1 MRTLAHTWLAMPLV
15 WMAALLSPSSVFG
28 DTIPVSNTNDSGA
41 GSLRAAIETAAP
53 GDAIIFSLNYP
64 AIINLTSGSLLIN
77 TDLSIDGPGAS
88 NLTIDASGNPAME
101 RAITVGPGV
110 TVSISGVTVTGGRG
124 GGTNLGSSA
133 NSGGGIFN
141 SGRLTLSSAVLSD
154 NSTTN
159 QGIGGGGVFNAGGA
173 TLTLTNCLVW
183 GNTAGGGTVQQGGLI
198 TGGGIRNANSGLLTL
213 IDTTVSNNA
222 AHVGGGIWN
231 NGTLTVTGS
240 TFSGNS
246 AGVDT
251 STNVVMDGGAIYVSS
266 AQGTGSITNSTFFN
280 NGAKSHGAAIANAG
294 TLNVTSSTFSE
305 NWTQTGPGGAVST
318 LGNALTI
325 KGSILSNAAGNCL
338 VSGGSLVSDGYNL
351 STDAS
356 CQLSGAGDVIN
367 TPAGL
372 DPAGLQ
378 DHGGPTKTI
387 ALLSTSA
394 AVDRIPTPCTDADE
408 NPLATDQRG
417 VMRPQG
423 NGCDSGAFELIGAE
437 PTITSFTPTSG
448 AVGTPVTITGTAFS
462 GATAVAFDGT
472 NATSFTVDSDTQ
484 ITTTVPQ
491 GATSGPIAVTTPSGT
506 TISAATYTVLV
517 GAPPAITSF
526 SPSSGGPGSS
536 VTINGHNLSGVTSVM
551 FGGANAGFTIS
562 NNGRRITAIVP
573 ESATSGPIAVT
584 SPGGTATSAGSFTVI
599 PAPTIADF
607 TPTSGPG
614 GTSVTINGTNFTG
627 ATAVLFS
634 TRNASFTVNAS
645 GDQITATVPKNGMK
659 PGAIFISVTTPGGT
673 VTSDSTFMVIK

>member
-1 MRTLAHTWLAMPLV
+1 MRTLAHTLLAMPLV
-15 WMAALLSPSSVFG
+15 WMAALLSPSPVFG

-53 GDAIIFSLNYP
+53 GDTIVFSLNYP

-77 TDLSIDGPGAS
+77 TDLTIAGPGAS
-88 NLTIDASGNPAME
+88 NLTIDASGNMAME

-110 TVSISGVTVTGGRG
+110 TVSISRVTVTGGRG

-141 SGRLTLSSAVLSD
+141 SGRLTLRDTVVSN
-154 NSTTN
+154 NSTTS
-159 QGIGGGGVFNAGGA
+159 QGIGGGGIFNAGGA

-183 GNTAGGGTVQQGGLI
+183 GNTAGGGAIQQGGLI

-222 AHVGGGIWN
+222 AHLGGGIWN
-231 NGTLTVTGS
+231 NGTLTMTGS

-294 TLNVTSSTFSE
+294 TLNVTNSTFAE

-318 LGNALTI
+318 LGNVLTI

-338 VSGGSLVSDGYNL
+338 VSGGLLVSDGYNL

-356 CQLSGAGDVIN
+356 CQLGGAGDVMS

-378 DHGGPTKTI
+378 DHGGPTQTI

-394 AVDRIPTPCTDADE
+394 AVDRIATPCTDADE
-408 NPLATDQRG
+408 NPLSTDQRG

-423 NGCDSGAFELIGAE
+423 NGCDSGAFELNGAAE
-437 PTITSFTPTSG
+437 PTIAGFTPTSG
-448 AVGTPVTITGTAFS
+448 AVGTPITITGTAFS
-462 GATAVAFDGT
+462 GAMVVAFAGT

-491 GATSGPIAVTTPSGT
+491 GATSGPIAVTTPGGT
-506 TISAATYTVLV
+506 TISAANYTVLM
-517 GAPPAITSF
+517 GTAPAITSF
-526 SPSSGGPGSS
+526 SPSSGGPGAA
-536 VTINGHNLSGVTSVM
+536 VTINGHNLRGGTSVT
-551 FGGANAGFTIS
+551 FGGTPAEFTIS
-562 NNGRRITAIVP
+562 NNGRRITAFVP
-573 ESATSGPIAVT
+573 AGAASGPIAVT
-584 SPGGTATSAGSFTVI
+584 TPGGTATSAGSFTVI
-599 PAPTIADF
+599 PAPTIAGF
-607 TPTSGPG
+607 TPISGPG
-614 GTSVTINGTNFTG
+614 GTPVTITGSNFTG
-627 ATAVLFS
+627 ATAVTFDG
-634 TRNASFTVNAS
+634 RNASFTVNAS
-645 GDQITATVPKNGMK
+645 GTEITATVPKNGMK
-659 PGAIFISVTTPGGT
+659 PGSIFISVTTPGGI
-673 VTSDSTFMVIK
+673 VTSGSTFEIK